1 MTADRHAF
9 RPSLFLLLIALST
22 LLAGVAACTP
32 RDSPPVGETGGEAS
46 GEVEAM
52 AGEHQG
58 DRPEASEAATTEP
71 AVEVIGNPVIYADVA
86 GRDVTGYLARPADAE
101 GPLPGLLVIHE
112 WWGLNDNIR
121 AVTRRLAGEGYVAL
135 AVDLYG
141 GQSAETPDRAR
152 QLMEAVDQS
161 EALENLRQARQHLA
175 ERLTAT
181 GDLNDRIGV
190 IGWCFGGG
198 WSLRTALAM
207 PNQIAATVVYYG
219 YVPTEPEE
227 LEPLTAPLLGLFGAE
242 DGGIPPER
250 VHAFESA
257 LGELGKTAE
266 IHIYDGA
273 GHAFANPSGRNY
285 QPEAA
290 TDAWRRTVDF
300 LSQTLRPKS
309 ES

>member
-181 GDLNDRIGV
+181 LNP
-190 IGWCFGGG
+190 
-198 WSLRTALAM
+198 TAA
-207 PNQIAATVVYYG
+207 IAAKSTRVRG
-219 YVPTEPEE
+219 RRADM
-227 LEPLTAPLLGLFGAE
+227 LTSWPRRGA
-242 DGGIPPER
+242 R
-250 VHAFESA
+250 TS
-257 LGELGKTAE
+257 L
-266 IHIYDGA
+266 GA
-273 GHAFANPSGRNY
+273 GRSADQDPAK
-285 QPEAA
+285 
-290 TDAWRRTVDF
+290 RR
-300 LSQTLRPKS
+300 
-309 ES
+309 